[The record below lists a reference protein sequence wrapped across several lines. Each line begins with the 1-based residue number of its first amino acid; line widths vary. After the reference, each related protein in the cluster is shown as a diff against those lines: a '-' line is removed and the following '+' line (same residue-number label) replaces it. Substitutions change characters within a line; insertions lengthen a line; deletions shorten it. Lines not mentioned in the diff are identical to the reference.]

1 MLDPQPPDQQ
11 DIENRIGANCAGTQ
25 EPPNMEAGGREIDV
39 ESRMMQRGKIIVCL
53 DLGALAC
60 SISHTSPSS
69 RGSVSKINLGF
80 AVLVAANQTWKAWY
94 IDKRSFGRDKV
105 HTCCD
110 GSILCGDVCGYVVNG
125 QDFEGVDVE

>member
-25 EPPNMEAGGREIDV
+25 EPPNMEAGGREIDA

-60 SISHTSPSS
+60 SISHTLPFS
-69 RGSVSKINLGF
+69 RGSVSKIKLGF
-80 AVLVAANQTWKAWY
+80 AVVVAANQTLKAWY
-94 IDKRSFGRDKV
+94 IDKRSSERNKV
-105 HTCCD
+105 HTCRD
-110 GSILCGDVCGYVVNG
+110 GTAPMDDGCGYVVNG
-125 QDFEGVDVE
+125 QDFEGGDVE

>member
-1 MLDPQPPDQQ
+1 M
-11 DIENRIGANCAGTQ
+11 
-25 EPPNMEAGGREIDV
+25 
-39 ESRMMQRGKIIVCL
+39 
-53 DLGALAC
+53 
-60 SISHTSPSS
+60 
-69 RGSVSKINLGF
+69 SKINLGF